1 MLDNYLLEELVTFA
15 QTGTLAQT
23 AAMLNVTQPTVTRG
37 LQKLETEL
45 GVILFDR
52 QPNRLRLTATGK
64 LAAKEAAALLQANQQ
79 AVNRIR
85 NFETSQRI
93 LTVGAT
99 LPGPLFVMAHLLP
112 ELSNNVK
119 LRPLANLTDS
129 TEAIQAVLTA
139 TYGLLFTNHPLV
151 DAQIESQ
158 LLGTERLAVNLNQFM
173 FQANQATITFAELKG
188 LSFVVLSDIGPWR
201 AVIQQNIPD
210 AKFFYQAQQDAL
222 AEITSYSD
230 FPYFSTNV
238 SQLEKSLDDHP
249 STDSR
254 VCLPI
259 TDAAAKMP
267 IYANYLRMNRAQ
279 VAPIVD
285 RFRAAWPA

>member
-151 DAQIESQ
+151 DVQIESQ

-210 AKFFYQAQQDAL
+210 AKFFYQAQRDAL

-238 SQLEKSLDDHP
+238 SQLEKSLADQP

-259 TDAAAKMP
+259 ADAAAKMP
-267 IYANYLRMNRAQ
+267 IYANYLRTNRAQ
-279 VAPIVD
+279 VTPIVD
-285 RFRAAWPA
+285 QFRAAWPA